1 MSNAPG
7 RLSGGI
13 LRFWERR
20 GKGFFYFFAPQ
31 T

>member
-7 RLSGGI
+7 HVSGGI